1 MTKRITGL
9 SLSLCLC
16 LSVTTGCIGG
26 MALSGKV
33 REFNLRVVEGKWPR
47 EAVFLALYIIPV
59 YEFAGVIDLL
69 VVNSIEFHSGTNPI
83 SGKARIAR
91 AGDTRRIQA
100 ANGAVSVSTLREDG
114 SIDLVI
120 TEPGGTAHF
129 LNLGERGERV
139 IARDAQGRQ
148 IASVERGADLQRSGV
163 VTPR

>member
-1 MTKRITGL
+1 M
-9 SLSLCLC
+9 
-16 LSVTTGCIGG
+16 
-26 MALSGKV
+26 
-33 REFNLRVVEGKWPR
+33 
-47 EAVFLALYIIPV
+47 
-59 YEFAGVIDLL
+59 IDLL

-91 AGDTRRIQA
+91 AGESRRIETA
-100 ANGAVSVSTLREDG
+100 DGAVSLSTLREDG

-120 TEPGGTAHF
+120 TEPGGSAHF
-129 LNLGERGERV
+129 LNLGERGDRV